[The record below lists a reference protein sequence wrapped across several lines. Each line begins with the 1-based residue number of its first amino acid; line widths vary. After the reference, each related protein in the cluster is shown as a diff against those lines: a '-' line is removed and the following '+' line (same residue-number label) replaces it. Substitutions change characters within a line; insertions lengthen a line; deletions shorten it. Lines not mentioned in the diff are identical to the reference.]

1 MRRWWFVAGAVA
13 LVGALFGSALLAW
26 PSIRLASSPD
36 ALVRLDLPHF
46 AGDIQQL
53 DVRTQGGASVP
64 VSRRHGELWPE
75 RKLDAGTTLSVSV
88 TVRHPSWIG
97 WLVGKRQH
105 KTFTVTTP
113 VTRVS
118 GHWMQVPDGQPV
130 RVSFDAP
137 AGVVAIDGQRN
148 VLASATTTV
157 KIPDAK
163 PIGSALIEVAART
176 WERLTNPARV
186 SWFPARA
193 YPQLLTQPSTS
204 AVLRPGSQ
212 LTLTFSTPMSAVLG
226 DGELPQLKPAV
237 PGRWVAVDSH
247 TLVFRPK
254 GLGFGLGSTV
264 RVVLPKPVHVVGAE
278 DTTSKLVW
286 HVPAGSTLRLN
297 QLLALL
303 GYLPLDWTAAAGSS
317 AMLSERGQFAAAI
330 SPPDGVFSWRYPST
344 PAPLVSLWSPS
355 QANEITRGAVMMFED
370 DHNLP
375 TDGVAGPAVW
385 RALFTAVANS
395 DVKTGGYSYVF
406 VHRSVPQSLNLWHNG
421 KVILKSPGN
430 TGIPSAPTQLGTF
443 PVFEHIPVGT
453 MSGTNPDGSHYNDP
467 GVRYI
472 SYFNGGDAIHAFP
485 RASYGTPQSLGCV
498 ELPTDAAGSVWPY
511 TPIGTLVTV
520 ED

>member
-1 MRRWWFVAGAVA
+1 
-13 LVGALFGSALLAW
+13 
-26 PSIRLASSPD
+26 
-36 ALVRLDLPHF
+36 
-46 AGDIQQL
+46 
-53 DVRTQGGASVP
+53 
-64 VSRRHGELWPE
+64 
-75 RKLDAGTTLSVSV
+75 
-88 TVRHPSWIG
+88 
-97 WLVGKRQH
+97 
-105 KTFTVTTP
+105 
-113 VTRVS
+113 
-118 GHWMQVPDGQPV
+118 
-130 RVSFDAP
+130 VSFDAP

-385 RALFTAVANS
+385 RALFTAVADS

-406 VHRSVPQSLNLWHNG
+406 VHRNVPQSLNLWHNG